1 MNLVVNC
8 FHFTLKSTCYLSDG
22 RRIEVDTLNA
32 EEVIKVF
39 EGAGATSMTLMGPKA
54 ITEKI
59 ASEIKNIKDIEI
71 HIMGAT
77 YE

>member
-22 RRIEVDTLNA
+22 RKIEVDTLNA
-32 EEVIKVF
+32 EEIIKVF
-39 EGAGATSMTLMGPKA
+39 EDSGANSLTLMGPKA

-59 ASEIKNIKDIEI
+59 ANEIKNIKDIEI
-71 HIMGAT
+71 NIMGAT

>member
-59 ASEIKNIKDIEI
+59 ANEIKSSKDIEI
-71 HIMGAT
+71 HIMGST

>member
-39 EGAGATSMTLMGPKA
+39 ESLGATSMTLMGPKA

-59 ASEIKNIKDIEI
+59 AKEVKEIKDLEI

-77 YE
+77 YD

>member
-32 EEVIKVF
+32 EEIIKVF
-39 EGAGATSMTLMGPKA
+39 EGSGATSMTLMGPKA

-59 ASEIKNIKDIEI
+59 AKEIKEIKDLEI

-77 YE
+77 YD